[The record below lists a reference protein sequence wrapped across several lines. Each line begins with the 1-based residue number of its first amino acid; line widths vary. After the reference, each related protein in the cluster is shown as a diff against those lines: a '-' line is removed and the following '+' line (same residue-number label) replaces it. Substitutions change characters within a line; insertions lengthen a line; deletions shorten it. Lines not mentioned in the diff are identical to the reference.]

1 MTASAGSG
9 TADPRRLLLVAP
21 SPELAVAATEAGFH
35 VVTLADTAGF
45 TDEELRAHLRKTVLT
60 HRVGRMVA
68 CGEASSHPAVLETAE
83 ELGVSPNP
91 ASAARLLADAVE
103 VRNLLN
109 LSGPQWQAL
118 ALPDEPEHRP
128 PLCDVGYGVE
138 TLTVEGMH
146 RVTGIVEFR
155 SGDGSFRDAIPGGGG
170 PGDGRSGDGSPGERG
185 SGGGGPG
192 GGRFSDRGEPGAE
205 AGPDRAA
212 GTATAPRGA
221 GLAVHTFPAP
231 ITGAEEAEI
240 RALATGLLDLVG
252 YEFGYAFIRVART
265 GHGPRVVDAVP
276 QQASWPVS
284 RLIELTTGLVAER
297 ELVHALS
304 GKPLK
309 AAMPVGCAAAVPMS
323 DPPGAPGRI
332 AAPADVREARDGYV
346 VLTAL
351 TPAELASRT
360 AALLGCPT

>member
-1 MTASAGSG
+1 MTASTGSG

-21 SPELAVAATEAGFH
+21 SPRLAAAAQEAGFH
-35 VVTLADTAGF
+35 VVTVADTAGF
-45 TDEELRAHLRKTVLT
+45 TDEELRAHLRETVLT
-60 HRVGRMVA
+60 HRVGRLVA
-68 CGEASSHPAVLETAE
+68 CGDASTHPAVLETAE

-91 ASAARLLADAVE
+91 ASAARLLADAAE

-155 SGDGSFRDAIPGGGG
+155 SGAGSFG
-170 PGDGRSGDGSPGERG
+170 
-185 SGGGGPG
+185 
-192 GGRFSDRGEPGAE
+192 DRGEPGAGH
-205 AGPDRAA
+205 GPDRAA
-212 GTATAPRGA
+212 CAATTPPGS

-252 YEFGYAFIRVART
+252 YEFGYAFTRIART
-265 GHGPRVVDAVP
+265 GRGPRVVDAVP
-276 QQASWPVS
+276 RQASWPVS

-309 AAMPVGCAAAVPMS
+309 AAMPVGCAAALPLS

-332 AAPADVREARDGYV
+332 AAPEDVREARDGYV

-360 AALLGCPT
+360 AAVLGCPT

>member
-1 MTASAGSG
+1 MTVPTGSG

-21 SPELAVAATEAGFH
+21 SRRLAAAAEEAGFH
-35 VVTLADTAGF
+35 VVTVPDTTGF
-45 TDEELRAHLRKTVLT
+45 TEEELRAHLRETVLT
-60 HRVGRMVA
+60 QRVGRLIA
-68 CGEASSHPAVLETAE
+68 CGDASTHPAVLEAAE

-91 ASAARLLADAVE
+91 ASAARLLADAAE

-109 LSGPQWQAL
+109 RSGPQWQAL
-118 ALPDEPEHRP
+118 ALPDEPGHRP

-155 SGDGSFRDAIPGGGG
+155 RDDGSF
-170 PGDGRSGDGSPGERG
+170 GDRGERG
-185 SGGGGPG
+185 AGHGPDG
-192 GGRFSDRGEPGAE
+192 ADRGGTTPPGS
-205 AGPDRAA
+205 GP
-212 GTATAPRGA
+212 
-221 GLAVHTFPAP
+221 AVHTFPAP

-252 YEFGYAFIRVART
+252 YEFGYAFTRIART
-265 GHGPRVVDAVP
+265 GRGPRIVDAVP
-276 QQASWPVS
+276 RQASWPVS

-297 ELVHALS
+297 ELVQALS

-309 AAMPVGCAAAVPMS
+309 AAVPVGCAAALPLS

-332 AAPADVREARDGYV
+332 TAPGDVREARDGYV

-351 TPAELASRT
+351 TPAELASRR
-360 AALLGCPT
+360 AAVLGCPT

>member
-1 MTASAGSG
+1 MTESAGSG

-21 SPELAVAATEAGFH
+21 SPRLAAAATEAGFH
-35 VVTLADTAGF
+35 IVTVADTAGF

-60 HRVGRMVA
+60 HRVGRLVA
-68 CGEASSHPAVLETAE
+68 CGDASTHPVVLETAE

-91 ASAARLLADAVE
+91 ASAARLLADAAE
-103 VRNLLN
+103 VRKLLN
-109 LSGPQWQAL
+109 VSGPQWQAL

-138 TLTVEGMH
+138 TLTVDGMH

-155 SGDGSFRDAIPGGGG
+155 SDGGDFGDRGDLDAGLG
-170 PGDGRSGDGSPGERG
+170 PDGAAGAATMPWG
-185 SGGGGPG
+185 SGP
-192 GGRFSDRGEPGAE
+192 
-205 AGPDRAA
+205 
-212 GTATAPRGA
+212 
-221 GLAVHTFPAP
+221 AVHTFPAP

-252 YEFGYAFIRVART
+252 YEFGYAFTRIART
-265 GHGPRVVDAVP
+265 GRGPRVVDAVP
-276 QQASWPVS
+276 RAARWPVC

-309 AAMPVGCAAAVPMS
+309 AAVPVGCAAALPVA
-323 DPPGAPGRI
+323 DPPGAPGRTT
-332 AAPADVREARDGYV
+332 APEDVREARDGYA

-360 AALLGCPT
+360 AAVLGCPI